1 MEETEC
7 LADWQVRIR
16 NAGTPGELLQIA
28 EELRMRSEAAKREL
42 VHQPRH
48 SKPRLSGRKAAVART
63 VFVESR

>member
-28 EELRMRSEAAKREL
+28 EELRMRSEAARREL
-42 VHQPRH
+42 ASQPRE
-48 SKPRLSGRKAAVART
+48 SKPRSMGRKAARSRT
-63 VFVESR
+63 VVAESR

>member
-28 EELRMRSEAAKREL
+28 EELRMRSEAAQREL
-42 VHQPRH
+42 VHQPRQ
-48 SKPRLSGRKAAVART
+48 SKPRSMGRKAARSRT
-63 VFVESR
+63 VFAEGR

>member
-1 MEETEC
+1 MQETEG

-42 VHQPRH
+42 YSPSRQ
-48 SKPRLSGRKAAVART
+48 SKPRSTSRTGGRSRT
-63 VFVESR
+63 ASAESR

>member
-28 EELRMRSEAAKREL
+28 EELRIRSEAAQRDLIRRPPEPKSRSAS
-42 VHQPRH
+42 RAAA
-48 SKPRLSGRKAAVART
+48 RSGT
-63 VFVESR
+63 VLAESR

>member
-28 EELRMRSEAAKREL
+28 EELRMKSEAAQRQLSSAPRVTKRRSVSRARSRAVSAE
-42 VHQPRH
+42 
-48 SKPRLSGRKAAVART
+48 GR
-63 VFVESR
+63 